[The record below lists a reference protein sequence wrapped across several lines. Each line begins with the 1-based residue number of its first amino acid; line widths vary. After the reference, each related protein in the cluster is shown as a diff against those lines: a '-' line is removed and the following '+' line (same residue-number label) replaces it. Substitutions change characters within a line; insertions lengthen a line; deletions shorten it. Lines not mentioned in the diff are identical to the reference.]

1 MTQILNM
8 KVIGLWLIF
17 KKSANFGTHY
27 RTPLQKVKI
36 KWNHPNKL
44 HVTIA
49 QLFHQLNLCMYV
61 MYINL
66 PCTCHV
72 PYFQVVT
79 VNNKN
84 RVLESCHSQ
93 GEKHLDKDKTLGEVS
108 KQYYWPKMLED
119 VEEFC
124 QSCEQCQKANRLYTC
139 TAWYTNMHKNIDT
152 DYCTISGMCTGW

>member
-1 MTQILNM
+1 MLCISICH
-8 KVIGLWLIF
+8 V
-17 KKSANFGTHY
+17 
-27 RTPLQKVKI
+27 
-36 KWNHPNKL
+36 
-44 HVTIA
+44 HVTYHI
-49 QLFHQLNLCMYV
+49 L
-61 MYINL
+61 
-66 PCTCHV
+66 
-72 PYFQVVT
+72 QVVT

-124 QSCEQCQKANRLYTC
+124 LSCEQCQKANRLYTC

-152 DYCTISGMCTGW
+152 VIIVRFQPCVQVDRCDILIMYHPLTLTLLLKPALLLVG